1 MRPTNSGPLMA
12 NFHCPNCGHTET
24 LYANAKNCK
33 CPICNKKLVKG
44 DAFREKTIPGG
55 TFKKEPPI
63 YDRW

>member
-44 DAFREKTIPGG
+44 AAFRENDPWRD
-55 TFKKEPPI
+55 FKDYVVPPK
-63 YDRW
+63 YDR

>member
-33 CPICNKKLVKG
+33 CPICNKKLVKEDKPKG
-44 DAFREKTIPGG
+44 IVIHPLEEDIRLERK
-55 TFKKEPPI
+55 
-63 YDRW
+63 